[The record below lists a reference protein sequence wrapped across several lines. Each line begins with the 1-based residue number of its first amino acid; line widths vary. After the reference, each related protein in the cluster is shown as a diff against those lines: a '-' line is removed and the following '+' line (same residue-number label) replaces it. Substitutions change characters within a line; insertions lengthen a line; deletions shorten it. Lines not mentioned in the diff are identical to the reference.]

1 MRHYIDEE
9 QHFELANLFD
19 LENGN
24 DVNVIINQNFGNEEH
39 LLVLGQLIN
48 QDQHEVAN
56 DDDDI

>member
-1 MRHYIDEE
+1 MDEE
-9 QHFELANLFD
+9 QHFEYANLFD

-39 LLVLGQLIN
+39 LLVLGQFIN